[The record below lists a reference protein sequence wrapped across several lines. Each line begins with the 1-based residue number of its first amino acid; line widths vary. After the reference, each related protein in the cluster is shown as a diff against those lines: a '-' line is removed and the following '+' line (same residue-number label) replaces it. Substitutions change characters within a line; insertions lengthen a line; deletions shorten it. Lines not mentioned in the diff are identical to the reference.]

1 MSPLDYL
8 CFFIRSR
15 EFSFSSRA
23 SLETADL
30 AWWSHRSVHSR
41 VFLLVNASHFPGP
54 SVVGDCPCFVAR
66 LCTPGRWHPSRQLT
80 HLDPT
85 ANSVPP
91 TMTGAWVS
99 VQLWSTPHVCA
110 STQDAGPLLGPPR
123 GGPPHSPAASVW
135 QGHRQSPHCARG
147 SAAWP
152 SGRGCRRVRPPQPP
166 LPSSPQRFQLPVLL
180 HLSGIW
186 SCISRGSIGCLSSWK
201 WNPGAVSCSEAPSPP
216 AGTGK
221 ARPFYFERSGSGSPS
236 RCASPPPPG
245 DLPHSQAGLSR
256 LCWEVLGPPVE
267 VAEAV
272 SDFPRK
278 HGHRGAERPVPA
290 PRPRTPPA
298 RGDLPAGPRRPPPPA
313 R

>member
-54 SVVGDCPCFVAR
+54 SVVGDCPCLVAR
-66 LCTPGRWHPSRQLT
+66 LCTLGRWHPSRQLT

-91 TMTGAWVS
+91 TMTGARVS

-123 GGPPHSPAASVW
+123 GGPPYSPAASVW

-152 SGRGCRRVRPPQPP
+152 SGRGCRRVRPPPGPRFRPPPRGFSYLSFCTCLAFGAAFREPRSGVYRRGNGTREPSLALRP
-166 LPSSPQRFQLPVLL
+166 LPRRRARGRPGRFILNAAGPGPL
-180 HLSGIW
+180 H
-186 SCISRGSIGCLSSWK
+186 
-201 WNPGAVSCSEAPSPP
+201 GAH
-216 AGTGK
+216 
-221 ARPFYFERSGSGSPS
+221 
-236 RCASPPPPG
+236 PPPPG
-245 DLPHSQAGLSR
+245 
-256 LCWEVLGPPVE
+256 
-267 VAEAV
+267 
-272 SDFPRK
+272 
-278 HGHRGAERPVPA
+278 
-290 PRPRTPPA
+290 
-298 RGDLPAGPRRPPPPA
+298 
-313 R
+313 